1 MVNCVDC
8 VFLYIDDI
16 DDEWHCKKD
25 HFVPTT
31 PDGCPMDRECR
42 DYKSI
47 YIEEDDNG

>member
-1 MVNCVDC
+1 MVNCV
-8 VFLYIDDI
+8 FLYIDDIDDI

-31 PDGCPMDRECR
+31 PDDCPMDRECR